1 VSDERR
7 AGVSDELLARRLT
20 LGWAAV
26 ILVFALVP
34 THAALSATVGERETL
49 TTQVGHFIEF
59 AVLAALGL
67 WWMSTRA
74 QGPGDA
80 GARGDADAGPAA
92 AAASLRSVVGVWAM
106 TVAFGALIEVLQAPV
121 PYRSAQVG
129 DLAMDA
135 AGAAAG
141 LLAFSCVRVLRG
153 QRRRRRGR

>member
-1 VSDERR
+1 VSDDRR
-7 AGVSDELLARRLT
+7 AGVSDERLARRLT
-20 LGWAAV
+20 LGWAAA

-34 THAALSATVGERETL
+34 THTALSATVGERETL

-67 WWMSTRA
+67 WWMGARTQRAGDEGTR
-74 QGPGDA
+74 GRA
-80 GARGDADAGPAA
+80 GARPAG

-106 TVAFGALIEVLQAPV
+106 TVAFGALIEVLQAPI

-129 DLAMDA
+129 DLVMDA

-141 LLAFSCVRVLRG
+141 LLAFSCVRALRG
-153 QRRRRRGR
+153 RRRRRRGR

>member
-1 VSDERR
+1 MSDDRR
-7 AGVSDELLARRLT
+7 AGVSDERLARRLT
-20 LGWAAV
+20 LGWAAA

-34 THAALSATVGERETL
+34 THTALSATVGERETF

-67 WWMSTRA
+67 WWMNARA
-74 QGPGDA
+74 QGPDDEGTRGRA
-80 GARGDADAGPAA
+80 GAGPAGGA
-92 AAASLRSVVGVWAM
+92 APLRSVVGVWAM
-106 TVAFGALIEVLQAPV
+106 TVAFGALIEVLQAPI

-129 DLAMDA
+129 DLVMDA

-141 LLAFSCVRVLRG
+141 LLAFSCVRALRG

>member
-1 VSDERR
+1 MSDERR
-7 AGVSDELLARRLT
+7 AGVSGELLARRLT
-20 LGWAAV
+20 LGWAAA
-26 ILVFALVP
+26 ILVFALLP

-67 WWMSTRA
+67 WWMGARTQRAGDEGTR
-74 QGPGDA
+74 GRA
-80 GARGDADAGPAA
+80 GARPAG

-106 TVAFGALIEVLQAPV
+106 TVALGALIEVLQAPI

-129 DLAMDA
+129 DLVMDA

-141 LLAFSCVRVLRG
+141 LLAFSCVRALRG

>member
-1 VSDERR
+1 MSDDRR
-7 AGVSDELLARRLT
+7 AGVSDERLARRLT
-20 LGWAAV
+20 LGWAAA

-34 THAALSATVGERETL
+34 THTALSATVGERETL

-67 WWMSTRA
+67 WWMSTRTP
-74 QGPGDA
+74 GPGDA
-80 GARGDADAGPAA
+80 GARGDPEAGLADG
-92 AAASLRSVVGVWAM
+92 AASLRFFVGVWAAV
-106 TVAFGALIEVLQAPV
+106 VAFGALIEMLQAPI

-129 DLAMDA
+129 DLVMDA

-141 LLAFSCVRVLRG
+141 LLAFSCVRALRG

>member
-1 VSDERR
+1 MSDERR
-7 AGVSDELLARRLT
+7 AGVSGELLARRLA
-20 LGWAAV
+20 LGWAAA
-26 ILVFALVP
+26 ILVFALLP

-67 WWMSTRA
+67 WWMGARTQRAGDEGTR
-74 QGPGDA
+74 GRA
-80 GARGDADAGPAA
+80 GARPAG

-106 TVAFGALIEVLQAPV
+106 TVALGALIEVLQAPI

-129 DLAMDA
+129 DLVMDA

-141 LLAFSCVRVLRG
+141 LLAFSCVRALRG
-153 QRRRRRGR
+153 RRRRRRGR